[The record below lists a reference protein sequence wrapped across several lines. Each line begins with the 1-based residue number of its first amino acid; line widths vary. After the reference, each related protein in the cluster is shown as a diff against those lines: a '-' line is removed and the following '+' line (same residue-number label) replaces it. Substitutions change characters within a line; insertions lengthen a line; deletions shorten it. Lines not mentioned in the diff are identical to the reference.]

1 MKLKRSGMQTALV
14 VLNLV
19 LVSAVAALYV
29 VDALNEGGAFNWIAA
44 VGLSIWAT
52 FIMLNLLRRSVYA
65 EIDDDGIT
73 IHRALSS
80 IYVPWGQMQ
89 WANIVPE
96 SRISLIAYRR
106 RDSDKDSFTGLSS
119 RLTGEDGKA
128 ALLAAIQN
136 ARPDIPTRSP
146 HDTAAPDQPES

>member
-1 MKLKRSGMQTALV
+1 MKLKRSGKQTLLV
-14 VLNLV
+14 VVNLV

-29 VDALNEGGAFNWIAA
+29 TDALDAGGLFNWAA
-44 VGLSIWAT
+44 AILLSIWAT

-65 EIDDDGIT
+65 EIEEGGIT
-73 IHRALSS
+73 VHRVLTSV
-80 IYVPWGQMQ
+80 YVPWSQMQ
-89 WANIVPE
+89 WANIVPD

-106 RDSDKDSFTGLSS
+106 NGASKESYTGMSS

-136 ARPDIPTRSP
+136 ARPDLPTRSP
-146 HDTAAPDQPES
+146 HDTATPE

>member
-19 LVSAVAALYV
+19 LVSAVASLYV
-29 VDALNEGGAFNWIAA
+29 TDALNEGGVVNWIAA

-52 FIMLNLLRRSVYA
+52 FIMLNLLRRSIYA
-65 EIDDDGIT
+65 EIDEDGIT

-80 IYVPWGQMQ
+80 VFVPWAQMQ

-96 SRISLIAYRR
+96 SRITLIAYRCNG
-106 RDSDKDSFTGLSS
+106 SEKDSFTGLSS

-146 HDTAAPDQPES
+146 HDAVGTD

>member
-14 VLNLV
+14 ALNLV

-29 VDALNEGGAFNWIAA
+29 TDALDMGGAFNWGASII
-44 VGLSIWAT
+44 LSGWAT

-65 EIDDDGIT
+65 EIEDDGLT
-73 IHRALSS
+73 IHRVLTSVY
-80 IYVPWGQMQ
+80 IPWGQMQ
-89 WANIVPE
+89 WVNIVPD

-106 RDSDKDSFTGLSS
+106 RDSSVESYAGLSN
-119 RLTGEDGKA
+119 RLTGDDGKA

-146 HDTAAPDQPES
+146 NDTAIPE

>member
-1 MKLKRSGMQTALV
+1 MKLKRSGKQTLLV
-14 VLNLV
+14 VVNLV

-29 VDALNEGGAFNWIAA
+29 TDALDAGGLFNWAA
-44 VGLSIWAT
+44 AILLSIWAT

-65 EIDDDGIT
+65 EIEDGGIT
-73 IHRALSS
+73 VHRVLTSV
-80 IYVPWGQMQ
+80 YVPWSQMQ
-89 WANIVPE
+89 WANIVPD

-106 RDSDKDSFTGLSS
+106 NGASKESYTGMSS

-136 ARPDIPTRSP
+136 ARPDLPARSP
-146 HDTAAPDQPES
+146 HDTTTPE